1 MIHTSQRQRAWSRR
15 TVGVLL
21 AATIAGVV
29 SPATAAPA
37 TGSPAAAAAAAP
49 DARSSRHPDVIH
61 GSAPSLHPEGVAYDA
76 RRDAFLVGSVTHGT
90 VSLVTPYGSAR
101 TLVDDPKLVTTMGLT
116 VDQRRGRV
124 LVTNADL
131 GVADRSTPDT
141 ENRLAGLG
149 IYDLNSGRRLHYV
162 DLGRLLPGRQHFAN
176 DIAVDRAGNAYVTD
190 SLSGAIYKVT
200 PHGHASVLVQDDRLA
215 GTTEGFGLNGV
226 VLHPD
231 GYLIGA
237 MSAEGALVR
246 IPLDQPRKFRRVD
259 LSAPI
264 GSPDG
269 LLLSRTGTLY
279 AIDNTS
285 KNRVIELGSTDGWS
299 STREVRS
306 VPWPDPAPT
315 TLAASPGGP
324 YVLTGRL
331 DLLLSGTR
339 SDEFQLRRLPEGGYG
354 R

>member
-1 MIHTSQRQRAWSRR
+1 M
-15 TVGVLL
+15 
-21 AATIAGVV
+21 
-29 SPATAAPA
+29 
-37 TGSPAAAAAAAP
+37 
-49 DARSSRHPDVIH
+49 IH
-61 GSAPSLHPEGVAYDA
+61 GSAPSLHPEGIAYDA

-90 VSLVTPYGSAR
+90 ASLVTPYGSAR
-101 TLVDDPKLVTTMGLT
+101 TLVKDLKLVTTMGLT
-116 VDQRRGRV
+116 VDQRRGRI

-131 GVADRSTPDT
+131 GVADRSTPQT

-149 IYDLNSGRRLHYV
+149 IYDLKNGRRLHYT

-176 DIAVDRAGNAYVTD
+176 DIALDPAGNAYVTD

-200 PHGHASVLVQDDRLA
+200 PHGRASVLVQDDRLA
-215 GTTEGFGLNGV
+215 GTTEGFGLNGI

-231 GYLIGA
+231 GYLIA
-237 MSAEGALVR
+237 ALSAEGALVK
-246 IPLDQPRKFRRVD
+246 IPLDQPQTFRRVE

-285 KNRVIELGSTDGWS
+285 KNRVIELGSTNGWS
-299 STREVRS
+299 SARELRS

-315 TLAASPGGP
+315 TLTASPQGP
-324 YVLTGRL
+324 YILTGRL
-331 DLLLSGTR
+331 DLLLNGTR
-339 SDEFQLRRLPEGGYG
+339 SDEFQLRRLPEG
-354 R
+354 RHNQ